1 MLSEISIARQ
11 AHRSGAVASLDWPHS
26 ETLGVKSGLSRQ
38 RSSGHAVQFKSKCLH
53 TMDAQLVWNMWR
65 KILSGEKLSGLTPDE
80 AAVVQEY
87 MSTPTATDTYIG
99 LYRQSL
105 KETALSSL
113 RLAQFCQ
120 RLFRTSGIDNNAVA
134 SDFVQRIGYQDYGPN
149 SWHLAAAF
157 LDDLAARPEFS
168 SPLFQ
173 DAFALDRGLTTLA
186 QRLGESPPKLWPDQR
201 VDGEIIHPGSDNRSD
216 VRFKA
221 SPAAIVV
228 KTLHDIT
235 SWVEDPQGF
244 DVNKHL
250 VIEPRHWLIYY
261 PNPESTHV
269 YAALSERSAHI
280 LLLLE
285 TPMTADDVARS
296 METLS
301 MPEALQVIESLAA
314 IGVVYPIAA
323 NNDCLH
329 LT

>member
-1 MLSEISIARQ
+1 
-11 AHRSGAVASLDWPHS
+11 
-26 ETLGVKSGLSRQ
+26 
-38 RSSGHAVQFKSKCLH
+38 
-53 TMDAQLVWNMWR
+53 MDAQLVWNVWR
-65 KILSGEKLSGLTPDE
+65 KILSGEKLSGQNTEE

-87 MSTPTATDTYIG
+87 LRTPAATDTCIG
-99 LYRQSL
+99 MYRQSL
-105 KETALSSL
+105 TETSLSSL
-113 RLAQFCQ
+113 RLVQFCQ
-120 RLFRTSGIDNNAVA
+120 RFFRTSGIDNNAVA
-134 SDFVQRIGYQDYGPN
+134 SDFVQRNGYQDYGPN

-168 SPLFQ
+168 SPVFQ
-173 DAFALDRGLTTLA
+173 DAFSLDRALTTLA
-186 QRLGESPPKLWPDQR
+186 QRLGEAPPDHWPDHQ
-201 VDGEIIHPGSDNRSD
+201 VDGDILHPWSDNKSD
-216 VRFKA
+216 SRFKA

-235 SWVEDPQGF
+235 SWVENPQGF
-244 DVNKHL
+244 DVNENL
-250 VIEPRHWLIYY
+250 ITEPRHWLIYF

-285 TPMTADDVARS
+285 TPMTARDVAKS

-301 MPEALQVIESLAA
+301 TAEALEVIESLAA

-329 LT
+329 YT